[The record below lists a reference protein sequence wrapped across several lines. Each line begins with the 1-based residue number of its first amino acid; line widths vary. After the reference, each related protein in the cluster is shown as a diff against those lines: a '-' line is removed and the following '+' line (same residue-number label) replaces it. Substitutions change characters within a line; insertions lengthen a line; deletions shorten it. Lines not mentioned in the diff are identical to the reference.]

1 VARTLSRIKRT
12 KKGRFQLRL
21 PPEERDVL
29 RRLAGELRDLLGSE
43 DPALARLFPPGDE
56 SDPQSDAQYRALVKD
71 DLMAHRVEAT
81 QTFERTIGAPDVD
94 EEELSAWLG
103 VVNDLRLVLGTRLDV
118 TEENS
123 ERGFPPEDPRA
134 PAFDV
139 YRYLTWL
146 QWQLVEALAEGLPQQ
161 NAAPD

>member
-1 VARTLSRIKRT
+1 
-12 KKGRFQLRL
+12 
-21 PPEERDVL
+21 
-29 RRLAGELRDLLGSE
+29 
-43 DPALARLFPPGDE
+43 
-56 SDPQSDAQYRALVKD
+56 
-71 DLMAHRVEAT
+71 MAHRVEALH
-81 QTFERTIGAPDVD
+81 TFEATLDAGDVD
-94 EEELSAWLG
+94 EEALSAWLG

-146 QWQLVEALAEGLPQQ
+146 QWQLVEALAEALPRQ
-161 NAAPD
+161 NTAPD

>member
-1 VARTLSRIKRT
+1 M
-12 KKGRFQLRL
+12 
-21 PPEERDVL
+21 L

-43 DPALARLFPPGDE
+43 DPALSRLFPPGDE
-56 SDPQSDAQYRALVKD
+56 SDPQSDARYRDLVKD
-71 DLMAHRVEAT
+71 DLMAHRVEALH
-81 QTFERTIGAPDVD
+81 TFEATLDAGDVD
-94 EEELSAWLG
+94 EEALSAWLG

-146 QWQLVEALAEGLPQQ
+146 QWQLVEALAEALPRQ
-161 NAAPD
+161 NTAPD